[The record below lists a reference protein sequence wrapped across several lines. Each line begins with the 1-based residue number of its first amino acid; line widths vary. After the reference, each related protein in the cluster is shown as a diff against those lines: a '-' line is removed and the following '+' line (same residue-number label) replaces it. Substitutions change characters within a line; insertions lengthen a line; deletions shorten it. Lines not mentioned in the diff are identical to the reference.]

1 MKEEAVL
8 SPEIVAVDRVAV
20 CGDENATLRAM
31 GLGST
36 PFSVMLRGW
45 KSYTELEVVSEDLI
59 DSETKMVTVR
69 YCVPAFR
76 LEGYLCLLLEAK

>member
-20 CGDENATLRAM
+20 CGDETAILRAM
-31 GLGST
+31 GLGSA

-45 KSYTELEVVSEDLI
+45 KSYTELEVVSEDVI
-59 DSETKMVTVR
+59 DSDTKMVTVR
-69 YCVPAFR
+69 
-76 LEGYLCLLLEAK
+76 